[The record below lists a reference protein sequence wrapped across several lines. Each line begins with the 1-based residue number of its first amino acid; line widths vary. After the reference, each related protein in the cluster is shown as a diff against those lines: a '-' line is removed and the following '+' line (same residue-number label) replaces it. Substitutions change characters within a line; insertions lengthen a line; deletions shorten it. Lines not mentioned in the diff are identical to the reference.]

1 MDDSKARADAREKLE
16 VLKNAWAEAVKYRL
30 GTAAVEAYDTAIRD
44 CTMPSR
50 DRAAKDCAD
59 LATERMHHKSK
70 TVRTSEE
77 LDQMLKDLLKRRGE
91 NEARRESLVK
101 EIGNEILNLEL
112 EWKNQVRNILTMKEG
127 KKRDRVKK

>member
-1 MDDSKARADAREKLE
+1 MDKSEVQDIIYSLPTPTNLPLTLPFKIAVATSPNLQVVVGIIFSIVNTSFGLALLFAYTIDTRKTLHHVQPLE
-16 VLKNAWAEAVKYRL
+16 GAE
-30 GTAAVEAYDTAIRD
+30 E
-44 CTMPSR
+44 
-50 DRAAKDCAD
+50 
-59 LATERMHHKSK
+59 
-70 TVRTSEE
+70 
-77 LDQMLKDLLKRRGE
+77 GE